1 MTKNSNT
8 TTTESWQITTD
19 SDSFDDPLLDC
30 LVILSSVYERPTTP
44 IALRAGLPLVDNRLT
59 VELVPRAARR
69 AGLATRLL
77 KRSLASLRNVE
88 LPAILLLNDRR
99 ACIVRQ
105 VNRSTGEALV
115 IWPQSGG
122 SATLKLE
129 DLQEEYTGHTIF
141 VKPKFQVDDR
151 LASNT
156 ETNEKNWFWSTI
168 LSSWKIYRDVL
179 VASFLINVF
188 ALVTP
193 IFIINVYDRII
204 PNLAFETLW
213 VLSSGVLIIY
223 LFELVMRGLRGYFID
238 SAGKKSNIILSS
250 ILFEKVMSLRLE
262 ARPKSIGSFAK
273 RLQQFESIRDFIT
286 SISITALV
294 DLPFVFIFLAAIF
307 YIGGHLIWIHITAI
321 FLLLGY
327 ALIVQIPLKKAV
339 RLSFSADAQKNAVL
353 VEGLSGLETI
363 KTLGAESKIQR
374 AWEESVSY
382 IANWTARSRF
392 LATSVTHVAGFL
404 QNISIVAVIIGSLYL
419 IAQGQMTGGGMIACV
434 ILSRR
439 AIFPMAQV
447 VSLMTRYHQASNS
460 LKSLNKI
467 MSLPS
472 ERPPDKKFLHRVS
485 IKGDIVVSNLSFT
498 YPETTKEVLRSISFQ
513 VKAGERIGIIGPIG
527 SGKTTLG
534 KLLLGLYQPT
544 GGSVSIDGTD
554 IRQIDPAD
562 LRAFIGYVPQDITL
576 FRGTLRDNI
585 MLGTT
590 GVADSAILRAADIAG
605 VSQFIANQSHG
616 FDMPIEEQGRNLS
629 GGQRQNIAIARAILL
644 DPPILIMDEPT
655 SSMDSRNESML
666 KNNLKNIIQGRTTII
681 ITHRL
686 SMLEMVDR
694 IIVLSKETIVADGT
708 KQRIMEALQNGH
720 LSV

>member
-30 LVILSSVYERPTTP
+30 LVILSSVYERPTSP

-485 IKGDIVVSNLSFT
+485 IKGDIAVSNLSFT

>member
-1 MTKNSNT
+1 MTKNNNT
-8 TTTESWQITTD
+8 TTTESWQITSD

-30 LVILSSVYERPTTP
+30 LVILSSVYERPTSP
-44 IALRAGLPLVDNRLT
+44 IALRAGLPLVENRLT

-156 ETNEKNWFWSTI
+156 ETNEKNWFWSTV

-238 SAGKKSNIILSS
+238 SAGKKSNVILSS

-321 FLLLGY
+321 LLLLGY

-419 IAQGQMTGGGMIACV
+419 IAQGQLTGGGMIACV

-472 ERPPDKKFLHRVS
+472 ERSPDKKFLHRVS
-485 IKGDIVVSNLSFT
+485 IKGDITVSNLSFA
-498 YPETTKEVLRSISFQ
+498 YPETTKEVLRSINFQ
-513 VKAGERIGIIGPIG
+513 VKAGEHIGIIGPIG

-590 GVADSAILRAADIAG
+590 GVADSAILRAADVAG